1 MFGVPVSAGG
11 LSRVRFSR
19 TAEALALPRAPL
31 FGFDGPGAAAAGP
44 GHARA
49 AASGVGCLPDAAD
62 AAPTR
67 RGTNSAAGFRA
78 SVRRRRIERRR
89 AAAAFGDGADDA
101 LAAAA
106 DALSRPIFISPTSLA
121 SAFSSPSSRDRVFF
135 SSSSSSSSSSKAFAA
150 AHFKHR
156 ISAFSFALSLGV
168 LRWKEGSFTG
178 RSVLLLALGAVV
190 YFFAKAALV
199 VILVEMG
206 GSDFSLDYQNV

>member
-1 MFGVPVSAGG
+1 MFGVPVGAGG

-106 DALSRPIFISPTSLA
+106 DAAARARHGARREGGARGVHGRGADDAARRAADGAAGRGRGPLRE
-121 SAFSSPSSRDRVFF
+121 RVTVPL
-135 SSSSSSSSSSKAFAA
+135 
-150 AHFKHR
+150 
-156 ISAFSFALSLGV
+156 I
-168 LRWKEGSFTG
+168 
-178 RSVLLLALGAVV
+178 LL
-190 YFFAKAALV
+190 
-199 VILVEMG
+199 
-206 GSDFSLDYQNV
+206 NHT